1 MEIIK
6 TKETE
11 KVGVKRESLGER
23 PMLGILEFRAGS
35 ETKLAQIGLGTRAHW
50 L

>member
-1 MEIIK
+1 MKIK

-23 PMLGILEFRAGS
+23 AMLGVLEFRAGS
-35 ETKLAQIGLGTRAHW
+35 ETKLARIGLSTRAHW

>member
-11 KVGVKRESLGER
+11 KVGVKREI
-23 PMLGILEFRAGS
+23 LGILEFRAGS

>member
-11 KVGVKRESLGER
+11 KVGVKRESLGE
-23 PMLGILEFRAGS
+23 MLGILEFRAGS